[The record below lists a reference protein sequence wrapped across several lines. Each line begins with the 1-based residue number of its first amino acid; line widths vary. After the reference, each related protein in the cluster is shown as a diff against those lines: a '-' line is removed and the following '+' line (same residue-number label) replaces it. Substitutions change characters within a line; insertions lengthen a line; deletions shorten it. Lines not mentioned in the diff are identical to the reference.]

1 MLRGDNSVRRMLSA
15 EVYSLSSKASRNLCS
30 RIRNKA
36 SSSDAFSR
44 RGIFDKCDSALL
56 HSPAKTA
63 VRNSDTSFDSV
74 LYPDSS
80 DNVFDA

>member
-1 MLRGDNSVRRMLSA
+1 
-15 EVYSLSSKASRNLCS
+15 
-30 RIRNKA
+30 
-36 SSSDAFSR
+36 
-44 RGIFDKCDSALL
+44 LL

-80 DNVFDA
+80 DNVFEA